1 MDEANNLL
9 VRHLPACLTFEEKED
24 LLKHFG
30 ATDVTV
36 MGSRGKLRNCAFA
49 TFNDSVATGK
59 AREC

>member
-36 MGSRGKLRNCAFA
+36 MGSRGKLQPKYRHPKNALA
-49 TFNDSVATGK
+49 L
-59 AREC
+59 